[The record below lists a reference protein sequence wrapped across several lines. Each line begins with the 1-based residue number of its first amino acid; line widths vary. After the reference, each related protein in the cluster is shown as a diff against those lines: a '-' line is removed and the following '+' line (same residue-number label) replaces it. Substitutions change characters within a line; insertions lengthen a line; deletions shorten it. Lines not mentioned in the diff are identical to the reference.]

1 MPRDS
6 IAYEV
11 LIASPGDVASERH
24 IVAEVV
30 ADWNS
35 AHARTTGIVLQ
46 SRRWELDAVP
56 QMGDRPQALINKQL
70 VEEADILVG
79 VFSSRLGTPTSVAPS
94 GTVEEIDNFT
104 KRGKP
109 AMLYF
114 STGPVPHDHDP
125 IQFQRLKEYRHQIA
139 STGLYFE
146 FDGVEDLR
154 RKLTRHLA
162 KTMATL
168 AANTTKATSA
178 PKSELARV
186 YIRKG
191 QQGRSG
197 VVKTV
202 KVSAVIENI
211 SPVKRITE
219 YNCTL
224 SVPRACL
231 TFESSHYVGEIK
243 SEDPKRRSFRRTE
256 SDPGA
261 IRMIVSGDKVPIL
274 AFDLGIEQLKMK
286 GTTLEGDFDG
296 VLADKVT
303 LEAVVD
309 GEQLHAE
316 MLIRDIFEG
325 MV

>member
-1 MPRDS
+1 MPRES

-11 LIASPGDVASERH
+11 LIASPSDVASERH

-56 QMGDRPQALINKQL
+56 QMGERPQALINKQL
-70 VEEADILVG
+70 VEEADILIG
-79 VFSSRLGTPTSVAPS
+79 VFSSRLGTPTGVAPS
-94 GTVEEIDNFT
+94 GTVEEVDHFV
-104 KRGKP
+104 KLGKP
-109 AMLYF
+109 VLLYF
-114 STGPVPHDHDP
+114 STGPVPHTHDP
-125 IQFQRLKEYRHQIA
+125 IQFQRLKEYQRQIA

-146 FDGVEDLR
+146 FEGVEDLR
-154 RKLTRHLA
+154 RKLARHLA
-162 KTMATL
+162 QTMATFG
-168 AANTTKATSA
+168 NTTKPMPT
-178 PKSELARV
+178 PRSELARAYV
-186 YIRKG
+186 RKG

-197 VVKTV
+197 VVRTI

-219 YNCTL
+219 YSCTL

-261 IRMIVSGDKVPIL
+261 IRMIFSGDKVPIL
-274 AFDLGIEQLKMK
+274 AFDLGVDQLKLK
-286 GTTLEGDFDG
+286 GTPLEGDFDG

-309 GEQLHAE
+309 GEELHAE
-316 MLIRDIFEG
+316 MPVREIFEG